1 MNFKKTVLKSLF
13 LMLLGMTVM
22 QSSNAQHHD
31 EKPEGEHKEGMKH
44 GEEHM
49 EGMHHEGMMHDERH
63 HNGVLQ
69 GIRVDVVYLSSDLL
83 EGRETGTHGEMLAAE
98 YIASRFEDLGLSPMG
113 SDGWYHT
120 FDFKYSDNP
129 HAAPGSGEDRMGK
142 NVVGFMDN
150 GAEKTVVIGAHYDH
164 LGHGIFGSRQ
174 PDEPAIHNGADDN
187 ASGVAGILEIARQL
201 KSSSAKNNNYLFIG
215 FSGEEL
221 GLYGSKAFVKN
232 PTLSLD
238 KVNYMLN
245 FDMIGRLNENKV
257 LAMNGTGTS
266 PVWNEVLESASV
278 AGLDIKKHESGVGA
292 SDHTSFYLE
301 EMPVLHFFTGQHP
314 EYHKASDD
322 SELIN
327 YYGILDVATY
337 AVNII
342 ESLDDDGELA
352 YVKTKDDTQRQSSS
366 FKVSLGIM
374 PDYVSDG
381 TGVRVD
387 AVMDGRPAAAAGLEK
402 GDIVIKLGDV
412 DVVDINAYM
421 KALGTFDKGDKTSIV
436 IKRGDKTMTKEIQF

>member
-1 MNFKKTVLKSLF
+1 
-13 LMLLGMTVM
+13 MLLGLAVM
-22 QSSNAQHHD
+22 QTSTAQHHG
-31 EKPEGEHKEGMKH
+31 EKSAESEHKEGMKH
-44 GEEHM
+44 DGEHM
-49 EGMHHEGMMHDERH
+49 EAMHHEGMMHDERH

-98 YIASRFEDLGLSPMG
+98 YIASRFEEIGLTPMG

-129 HAAPGSGEDRMGK
+129 HAAPGSGEERVGK
-142 NVVGFMDN
+142 NVVGYLDN

-201 KSSSAKNNNYLFIG
+201 KASSAKNNNYLFIG

-245 FDMIGRLNENKV
+245 FDMVGRLNEQKV
-257 LAMNGTGTS
+257 LAVNGTGTS
-266 PVWNEVLESASV
+266 SSWDDVLESATI

-301 EMPVLHFFTGQHP
+301 EMPVLHFFTGQHA

-337 AVNII
+337 AVHII
-342 ESLDDDGELA
+342 ESLDDDGKLA
-352 YVKTKDDTQRQSSS
+352 YVKTKDDSQRQTSS

-421 KALGTFDKGDKTSIV
+421 KALGTFDKGDKTTIV
-436 IKRGDKTMTKEIQF
+436 IKRADKTMTKDIQF